1 MRMKIFRTA
10 FFLMALSVGFIQT
23 AHATPENK
31 EIIIGFNNVAWPPYL
46 VKEINGKIHGIMI
59 DVMKE
64 IASRHG
70 FSVKIAPLP
79 EKRAIRGIT
88 GGDIDAYSKAK
99 EWVDNPN
106 AYLWTDPVLDSTD
119 VLIFPEDRPVRFE
132 KPDDLKGKQIGAIL
146 GYRYPLLEP
155 YFADGRIKRDDVKK
169 DSLMLAK
176 LLKGRDDAA
185 IINKL
190 VAFWVIRQNPEFRGK
205 FAFSEK
211 AVGKAGVC
219 FMFTTKQNW
228 GPFIETFNK
237 ELTAMK
243 TDGRLDAIVRK
254 YQ

>member
-1 MRMKIFRTA
+1 MKMKIPKIV
-10 FFLMALSVGFIQT
+10 FFLLVLSTALVSV

-46 VKEINGKIHGIMI
+46 VKETDREIHGIMI

-64 IASRHG
+64 IAQKHG

-119 VLIFPEDRPVRFE
+119 VLIFPKDRPVKFNA
-132 KPDDLKGKQIGAIL
+132 PDDLKGKQIGAIL

-169 DSLMLAK
+169 DLLMLRK

-190 VAFWVIRQNPEFRGK
+190 VAFWVIRQNPELKGQ

-219 FMFTTKQNW
+219 FMFTAKRNW

-237 ELTAMK
+237 ELAAMK
-243 TDGRLDAIVRK
+243 TDGRLDAIVQK